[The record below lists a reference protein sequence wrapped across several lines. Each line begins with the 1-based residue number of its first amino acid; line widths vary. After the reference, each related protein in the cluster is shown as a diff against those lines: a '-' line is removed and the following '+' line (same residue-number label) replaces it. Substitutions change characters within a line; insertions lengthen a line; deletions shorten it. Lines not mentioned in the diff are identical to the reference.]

1 MSTPSPAIEHMNAA
15 FAPSYA
21 SPHLAEP
28 SYDLFSPAPSS
39 FGPRYRS
46 DSAASS
52 DGYERVSHD
61 YMHQPPR
68 SATMGYSP
76 GGARQPN
83 QYELMNAMTAL
94 RGASGPLTP
103 SDRAQASA
111 SFGFTVADTV
121 SPNAVNK
128 VSEAFAPEPS
138 FAELMMDRQDEYNS
152 PTGYN
157 SRFPRYVDASGASS
171 ASSSRLAS
179 PASAMRMHSEHQFG
193 PQADM
198 AFRMPIAD
206 NSFSRPMHRLQY
218 PDASS
223 GADLQSFVRY
233 VILLFAPLPEADEFF
248 QPISRLVHQQ
258 PKPAR
263 CRRSYHHRHVKQSRP
278 KELWYR
284 KTVRHVHLFLVSGP

>member
-1 MSTPSPAIEHMNAA
+1 
-15 FAPSYA
+15 
-21 SPHLAEP
+21 
-28 SYDLFSPAPSS
+28 
-39 FGPRYRS
+39 
-46 DSAASS
+46 
-52 DGYERVSHD
+52 
-61 YMHQPPR
+61 
-68 SATMGYSP
+68 MGFSP

-103 SDRAQASA
+103 SERAQATA
-111 SFGFTVADTV
+111 SFGFAVADTV

-138 FAELMMDRQDEYNS
+138 FAELMMDRPSTGGGYQDEYNS
-152 PTGYN
+152 PSGYN

-179 PASAMRMHSEHQFG
+179 PAAAMRMHNEHQFG
-193 PQADM
+193 SQADL

-233 VILLFAPLPEADEFF
+233 VSIFSLF
-248 QPISRLVHQQ
+248 
-258 PKPAR
+258 
-263 CRRSYHHRHVKQSRP
+263 YNN
-278 KELWYR
+278 
-284 KTVRHVHLFLVSGP
+284 G